1 MEVLYLEVTFKICMK
16 WLVIKNFMNV
26 LMCEQF
32 DTNCSIIK
40 TTLRLSLCKKLE
52 NPKYY
57 ATP

>member
-1 MEVLYLEVTFKICMK
+1 MEVLYSFQDLHKMVS
-16 WLVIKNFMNV
+16 LVIKNFMNV
-26 LMCEQF
+26 LMCEEF